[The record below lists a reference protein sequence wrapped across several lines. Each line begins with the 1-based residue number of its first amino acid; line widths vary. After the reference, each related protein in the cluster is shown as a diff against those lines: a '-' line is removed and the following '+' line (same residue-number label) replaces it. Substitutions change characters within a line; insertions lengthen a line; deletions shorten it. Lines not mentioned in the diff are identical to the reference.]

1 MSATFNVKTATTD
14 LLGFAARQGDSLT
27 KKAKPL
33 ADAISEAPE
42 SERSALAHQAFLAAR
57 GEVVAA
63 KISNAKDRARALSKA
78 WNRIVDALRYHLGKA
93 DLSVTFPNL
102 ASGEGE
108 TVVQTTADAGI
119 ERKAKKAMRE
129 EADAQAL
136 EAFQAERAQ
145 AELDALRAMSPD
157 DLTAQ
162 IVAMLDAWSS
172 DKAMHAQVIAQVSE
186 QIRIGD
192 MTTGD
197 YLAEFSQEAIA
208 A

>member
-1 MSATFNVKTATTD
+1 MTANTQAFNVKTATTE
-14 LLGFAARQGDSLT
+14 LLGFATRQGDSLT

-33 ADAISEAPE
+33 ADAISDAPE
-42 SERSALAHQAFLAAR
+42 SDRSALAHQAFLAAR

-78 WNRIVDALRYHLGKA
+78 WNRVVDAIRYHLQKA
-93 DLSVTFPNL
+93 DLSVRFPNL

-119 ERKAKKAMRE
+119 ERKAQKALRE

-157 DLTAQ
+157 NLTAQ
-162 IVAMLDAWSS
+162 IVAMLDAWS
-172 DKAMHAQVIAQVSE
+172 DDQAMRTAVVAAVHTAVCPKTDLLSA
-186 QIRIGD
+186 RFD
-192 MTTGD
+192 PA
-197 YLAEFSQEAIA
+197 LA
-208 A
+208 

>member
-1 MSATFNVKTATTD
+1 MTATFNVKTATTE

-33 ADAISEAPE
+33 ADAIIEADA
-42 SERSALAHQAFLAAR
+42 SERSSLAHQAFLAAR

-63 KISNAKDRARALSKA
+63 KLSNAKDRARALSKA
-78 WNRIVDALRYHLGKA
+78 WNRVVDAIRYHLQKA
-93 DLSVTFPNL
+93 DLSVRFPNL
-102 ASGEGE
+102 ASGEGD
-108 TVVQTTADAGI
+108 TIVQTTADAGI
-119 ERKAKKAMRE
+119 ARKAQKALRE

-162 IVAMLDAWSS
+162 ILSMLDAWS
-172 DKAMHAQVIAQVSE
+172 DDATMRAQVVS
-186 QIRIGD
+186 
-192 MTTGD
+192 
-197 YLAEFSQEAIA
+197 AVA
-208 A
+208 AATMPAPKPKTATRTAAA

>member
-1 MSATFNVKTATTD
+1 MSTTFNVKTATTE

-33 ADAISEAPE
+33 ADAIIEAPE
-42 SERSALAHQAFLAAR
+42 SERSSLAHQAFLAAR

-63 KISNAKDRARALSKA
+63 KLSNAKDRARALSKA
-78 WNRIVDALRYHLGKA
+78 WNRVVDAIRYHLQKA
-93 DLSVTFPNL
+93 DLSVRFPNL
-102 ASGEGE
+102 ASGEGD
-108 TVVQTTADAGI
+108 TIVQTTADAGI
-119 ERKAKKAMRE
+119 ARKAQKALRE

-162 IVAMLDAWSS
+162 ILSMLDAWS
-172 DKAMHAQVIAQVSE
+172 DDATMRAQVVSE
-186 QIRIGD
+186 V
-192 MTTGD
+192 
-197 YLAEFSQEAIA
+197 A
-208 A
+208 AATMPAPKPKTATKTAAA

>member
-1 MSATFNVKTATTD
+1 MAANTFNVKTATTE
-14 LLGFAARQGDSLT
+14 LLGFAARQGESLT
-27 KKAKPL
+27 KRAKPL
-33 ADAISEAPE
+33 ADAIAETPE
-42 SERSALAHQAFLAAR
+42 SERSAFAHQSFLAAR

-78 WNRIVDALRYHLGKA
+78 WNRIVDAVRYHLGKA

-102 ASGEGE
+102 GSGEGE
-108 TVVQTTADAGI
+108 TVVQTTAEAGI
-119 ERKAKKAMRE
+119 ARKVKKADRE

-162 IVAMLDAWSS
+162 IVAMLDAWS
-172 DKAMHAQVIAQVSE
+172 DDAAMRAQVVANVRSAVCPTIDLLSKRPE
-186 QIRIGD
+186 L
-192 MTTGD
+192 
-197 YLAEFSQEAIA
+197 LAA
-208 A
+208 

>member
-14 LLGFAARQGDSLT
+14 LLGFAARQGESLT

-33 ADAISEAPE
+33 ADAIIEAPE
-42 SERSALAHQAFLAAR
+42 SDRSALAHQSFLAAR

-93 DLSVTFPNL
+93 DLAVTFANL

-108 TVVQTTADAGI
+108 TIVQTTAEAGI
-119 ERKAKKAMRE
+119 ERKAKKLARDD
-129 EADAQAL
+129 ADAQAL

-145 AELDALRAMSPD
+145 AELGALRAMSAD
-157 DLTAQ
+157 DMASQ
-162 IVAMLDAWSS
+162 IVAMLDAWS
-172 DKAMHAQVIAQVSE
+172 DNAAMRDVVMVRVNEMLSPV
-186 QIRIGD
+186 
-192 MTTGD
+192 
-197 YLAEFSQEAIA
+197 A